1 MIKLVY
7 FLSAL
12 SGIFIGINFH
22 LNIFYLPFIFF
33 FSLLTKKKTFILSS
47 LFFIS
52 TLISSSISNRGGEK
66 SKFIKEI
73 ENSKFVIIKTESIS
87 PFSSSFIGETDSEKY
102 LLRFKKRIEFDRGEI
117 IKVKSARIEEIK
129 GKKNPWDFDR
139 KKYYR
144 RRRIF
149 YQLKVEEFERTGYK
163 NIFYKVISKI
173 RKKGKEKIKE
183 NLLYKPE
190 EKELI
195 ETIVIGKDKIPY
207 FLKTLGIKSGSY
219 HLLVISGLHLSF
231 IFFFLKVLFL
241 PLMRLNN
248 THPKVFPFFA
258 LLSIWFYA
266 FITGLRIPVVRASL
280 MFTFFLL
287 GEIFERDIEGPDSLF
302 IAAFILLLL
311 NPFSLFNLSFLLSFI
326 TTFTII
332 YTVRKFNYI
341 RNPFLMFLSITT
353 FAQISAFPVILYNF
367 KRFYIT
373 GFFSNIFL
381 IPLSVGLIIFSLLSF
396 IFPFLFTFTGFL
408 ADIFLKLMHIFSFK
422 SPEFNFIT
430 PLSFIIF
437 WYSLLVFALLK
448 NPPKLKK
455 FFLVVSSLSFLF
467 SLFQLSYAN
476 KGEKIYFFSSKK
488 PCIFIKV
495 REKGILFSPDD
506 FKNRRFLKS
515 LISFLKSKKV
525 KKITLIYTD
534 DSLNHLG
541 TLNLLRRYFVVEDV
555 CGFRK
560 KWSEKEGYKIRR
572 EGYKIRRDRK
582 NFIIEK
588 NNLKILLSIYFNK
601 SVEKREFNIFYLYN
615 YKKKKNVV
623 ENIKKVSSTVRI
635 FPARLKKYEKIQKKF
650 WNFFLDDGC
659 VIIEEKNNSLNI
671 RQL

>member
-1 MIKLVY
+1 MIKLIY
-7 FLSAL
+7 FLSVL
-12 SGIFIGINFH
+12 SGIFIGFNFR
-22 LNIFYLPFIFF
+22 LNIFYIPFIFF
-33 FSLLTKKKTFILSS
+33 FSLLTKKKIFILSA

-52 TLISSSISNRGGEK
+52 TLISTSISNRGEK
-66 SKFIKEI
+66 SKFNKKI
-73 ENSKFVIIKTESIS
+73 ENSKFVIVKTESIS
-87 PFSSSFIGETDSEKY
+87 PFSASFIGKTDSEKY
-102 LLRFKKRIEFDRGEI
+102 LLRFKKRVELDRGEI
-117 IKVKSARIEEIK
+117 INVKSAKIKEIK

-139 KKYYR
+139 KKYYKR
-144 RRRIF
+144 RGIF
-149 YQLKVEEFERTGYK
+149 CQLKVEEFKRTGYK
-163 NIFYKVISKI
+163 NTFYKIISKI

-183 NLLYKPE
+183 NLLYRPE
-190 EKELI
+190 ERELI

-207 FLKTLGIKSGSY
+207 FLKSLGIKSGSY

-287 GEIFERDIEGPDSLF
+287 GEIFERDIEGPDSVF

-341 RNPFLMFLSITT
+341 RNPFLMFLLITT

-381 IPLSVGLIIFSLLSF
+381 IPFSVGLIFSSLLSF
-396 IFPFLFTFTGFL
+396 IFPFLFPFAGFL

-422 SPEFNFIT
+422 SPEFNFIS
-430 PLSFIIF
+430 PLSLIIF
-437 WYSLLVFALLK
+437 WYSLLVFILLK
-448 NPPKLKK
+448 NSPKVKK
-455 FFLVVSSLSFLF
+455 FFLVVSSFSFIF
-467 SLFQLSYAN
+467 SLFQLSYVD

-506 FKNRRFLKS
+506 FKNRSFLKS

-525 KKITLIYTD
+525 KEITLIYTD
-534 DSLNHLG
+534 DLLNHKG
-541 TLNLLRRYFVVEDV
+541 TLNQLKKSFTIKDV
-555 CGFRK
+555 FSYRK
-560 KWSEKEGYKIRR
+560 KWNCSERYGYKIKRQGR
-572 EGYKIRRDRK
+572 
-582 NFIIEK
+582 NFTIEK
-588 NNLKILLSIYFNK
+588 DPLKVLIAVYVDGEVKNG
-601 SVEKREFNIFYLYN
+601 NYDIFYLNN
-615 YKKKKNVV
+615 YKRKKEII
-623 ENIKKVSSTVRI
+623 ENLKEIKVCIMI
-635 FPARLKKYEKIQKKF
+635 FPAKLKKYEKIQKKF
-650 WNFFLDDGC
+650 WNYFLDEGC
-659 VIIEEKNNSLNI
+659 VIMKGKNNSLNI

>member
-1 MIKLVY
+1 MIKLIY
-7 FLSAL
+7 FLSVL
-12 SGIFIGINFH
+12 SGIFIGFNFR
-22 LNIFYLPFIFF
+22 LNIFYIPFIFF
-33 FSLLTKKKTFILSS
+33 FSLLTKKKIFILSA

-52 TLISSSISNRGGEK
+52 TLISTSIFNRGEK
-66 SKFIKEI
+66 SKFNKKI

-87 PFSSSFIGETDSEKY
+87 PFSSSFIGKTDSGKY
-102 LLRFKKRIEFDRGEI
+102 LLRFKKRVELDRGEI
-117 IKVKSARIEEIK
+117 INVKSAKIKEIE

-144 RRRIF
+144 RRGIF
-149 YQLKVEEFERTGYK
+149 YQLKVEEFKRTGYK
-163 NIFYKVISKI
+163 NTFYKIISKI

-183 NLLYKPE
+183 NLLYRPE
-190 EKELI
+190 ERELI

-207 FLKTLGIKSGSY
+207 FLKSLGIKSGSY

-266 FITGLRIPVVRASL
+266 FITGLRVPVVRASL
-280 MFTFFLL
+280 MFTFFFL
-287 GEIFERDIEGPDSLF
+287 GEIFERDIEGPDSVF

-341 RNPFLMFLSITT
+341 RNPFLMFLLITT

-381 IPLSVGLIIFSLLSF
+381 IPFSVGLIFSSLLSF
-396 IFPFLFTFTGFL
+396 IFPFLFPFAGFL

-422 SPEFNFIT
+422 SPEFNFIS
-430 PLSFIIF
+430 PLSLIIF
-437 WYSLLVFALLK
+437 WYSLLVFILLK
-448 NPPKLKK
+448 NSPKVKK
-455 FFLVVSSLSFLF
+455 FFLFVSSFSFIF
-467 SLFQLSYAN
+467 SLFQLSYVD

-506 FKNRRFLKS
+506 FKNRSFLKS

-525 KKITLIYTD
+525 KEITLIYTD
-534 DSLNHLG
+534 DLLNHKG
-541 TLNLLRRYFVVEDV
+541 TLNQLKKYFTIKDV
-555 CGFRK
+555 FSYRK
-560 KWSEKEGYKIRR
+560 ERESPSLYGYKIEKLER
-572 EGYKIRRDRK
+572 
-582 NFIIEK
+582 NFIVEK
-588 NNLKILLSIYFNK
+588 EYLKIFLGVYINK
-601 SVEKREFNIFYLYN
+601 KVKNGNYDIFYL
-615 YKKKKNVV
+615 KKYRRKKEII
-623 ENIKKVSSTVRI
+623 ENLKEIKVCIMI
-635 FPARLKKYEKIQKKF
+635 FPAKLKKYEKIRKKF
-650 WNFFLDDGC
+650 WNYFLDEGC

>member
-1 MIKLVY
+1 LIKLIY
-7 FLSAL
+7 FLSVL
-12 SGIFIGINFH
+12 SGIFIGFNFR
-22 LNIFYLPFIFF
+22 LNIFYFPFIFF
-33 FSLLTKKKTFILSS
+33 ISLLTKKKTFILSS

-52 TLISSSISNRGGEK
+52 TFISTSISNRGEK
-66 SKFIKEI
+66 SKFNKEI
-73 ENSKFVIIKTESIS
+73 EKSKFVIVKTESIS
-87 PFSSSFIGETDSEKY
+87 PFSSSFIGQINSEKY
-102 LLRFKKRIEFDRGEI
+102 LLRFKKRIELDKGEI
-117 IKVKSARIEEIK
+117 IEVKKAKIKEIE

-139 KKYYR
+139 KKYYNR
-144 RRRIF
+144 RGIF

-163 NIFYKVISKI
+163 NTFYKIISKI
-173 RKKGKEKIKE
+173 RKKGKEKIKK

-190 EKELI
+190 GRELI
-195 ETIVIGKDKIPY
+195 ETIVIGKDKMPY

-287 GEIFERDIEGPDSLF
+287 GEIFERDIEGPDSVF

-341 RNPFLMFLSITT
+341 RNPFLMFLLITT

-381 IPLSVGLIIFSLLSF
+381 IPLSVGLIFSSLLSF
-396 IFPFLFTFTGFL
+396 IFPFLFTFAGFL
-408 ADIFLKLMHIFSFK
+408 ADIFLKLMHLFSFK
-422 SPEFNFIT
+422 SPEFNFIS
-430 PLSFIIF
+430 PLSLIIF
-437 WYSLLVFALLK
+437 WYSLLVLILLK
-448 NPPKLKK
+448 NSPKVKK
-455 FFLVVSSLSFLF
+455 FFLFVSSFSFIF
-467 SLFQLSYAN
+467 SLFQLSYVDN
-476 KGEKIYFFSSKK
+476 GEKIYFFSSKK

-506 FKNRRFLKS
+506 FKNRSFLKS
-515 LISFLKSKKV
+515 LISFLKNKKV
-525 KKITLIYTD
+525 KEITLIYTD
-534 DSLNHLG
+534 DLLNHKG
-541 TLNLLRRYFVVEDV
+541 TLNQLKKSFTIKDV
-555 CGFRK
+555 FSYRK
-560 KWSEKEGYKIRR
+560 EREIRSLYGYKIERQ
-572 EGYKIRRDRK
+572 GK
-582 NFIIEK
+582 NFIVEK
-588 NNLKILLSIYFNK
+588 EYLKIFLGVYVNRK
-601 SVEKREFNIFYLYN
+601 VKNGNYDIFYLNN
-615 YKKKKNVV
+615 YKRKKEIIESLKGL
-623 ENIKKVSSTVRI
+623 KVCIMI
-635 FPARLKKYEKIQKKF
+635 FPAKLKKYEKIQKKF
-650 WNFFLDDGC
+650 LNYFLDDGC
-659 VIIEEKNNSLNI
+659 VIIDGEKNNGLNI

>member
-1 MIKLVY
+1 MIKLIY
-7 FLSAL
+7 FLSVL
-12 SGIFIGINFH
+12 SGIFIGFNFR
-22 LNIFYLPFIFF
+22 LNIFYIPFIFF
-33 FSLLTKKKTFILSS
+33 FSLLTKKKIFILSA

-52 TLISSSISNRGGEK
+52 TLISTSISNRGEK
-66 SKFIKEI
+66 SKFNKKI
-73 ENSKFVIIKTESIS
+73 ENSKFVIVKTESIS
-87 PFSSSFIGETDSEKY
+87 PFSASFIGKTDSEKY
-102 LLRFKKRIEFDRGEI
+102 LLRFKKRVELDRGEI
-117 IKVKSARIEEIK
+117 INVKSAKIKEIE

-139 KKYYR
+139 KKYYKR
-144 RRRIF
+144 RGIF
-149 YQLKVEEFERTGYK
+149 YQLKVEEFKRTEYK
-163 NIFYKVISKI
+163 NTFYKIISKI
-173 RKKGKEKIKE
+173 RKKGREKIKE
-183 NLLYKPE
+183 NLLYRPE
-190 EKELI
+190 ERELI

-207 FLKTLGIKSGSY
+207 FLKSLGIKSGSY

-287 GEIFERDIEGPDSLF
+287 GEIFERDIEGPDSVF

-341 RNPFLMFLSITT
+341 RNPFLMFLLITT

-381 IPLSVGLIIFSLLSF
+381 IPFSVGLIFSSLLSF
-396 IFPFLFTFTGFL
+396 IFPFLFPFAGFL

-422 SPEFNFIT
+422 SPEFNFIS
-430 PLSFIIF
+430 PLSLIIF
-437 WYSLLVFALLK
+437 WYSLLVFILLK
-448 NPPKLKK
+448 NSPKVKK
-455 FFLVVSSLSFLF
+455 FFLVVSSFSFIF
-467 SLFQLSYAN
+467 SLFQLSYVD

-506 FKNRRFLKS
+506 FKNRSFLKS

-525 KKITLIYTD
+525 KEITLIYTD
-534 DSLNHLG
+534 DLLNHKG
-541 TLNLLRRYFVVEDV
+541 TLNQLKKSFTIKDV
-555 CGFRK
+555 FSYRK
-560 KWSEKEGYKIRR
+560 KWNCSERYGYKIKRQGR
-572 EGYKIRRDRK
+572 
-582 NFIIEK
+582 NFTIEK
-588 NNLKILLSIYFNK
+588 DPLKVLIAVYVDGEVKNG
-601 SVEKREFNIFYLYN
+601 NYDIFYLNN
-615 YKKKKNVV
+615 YKRKKEII
-623 ENIKKVSSTVRI
+623 ENLKEIKVCIMI
-635 FPARLKKYEKIQKKF
+635 FPAKLKKYEKIQKKF
-650 WNFFLDDGC
+650 WNYFLDEGC
-659 VIIEEKNNSLNI
+659 VIMKGKNNSLNI